1 VLLLQVFAISIWI
14 TDLASTKTKSTN
26 LATGSVYAV
35 HQSIAKARV
44 AVTDCCHQHLD
55 HGLGQHKDQKHKLGD
70 WISVCRISIDG
81 QSTCCCYGSLPSAD
95 LASTKTESTTIMQKG
110 SVHGVHQSIAK
121 ARVVKSFSLQLLRRF
136 SRKNYAG
143 CCKQHHVITV
153 TVNSK
158 PNQKH
163 TQMLWTPTFTPTS
176 TPTKIHLLS
185 ALW

>member
-1 VLLLQVFAISIWI
+1 
-14 TDLASTKTKSTN
+14 
-26 LATGSVYAV
+26 
-35 HQSIAKARV
+35 
-44 AVTDCCHQHLD
+44 
-55 HGLGQHKDQKHKLGD
+55 
-70 WISVCRISIDG
+70 
-81 QSTCCCYGSLPSAD
+81 
-95 LASTKTESTTIMQKG
+95 
-110 SVHGVHQSIAK
+110 
-121 ARVVKSFSLQLLRRF
+121 LQLLRRF